1 MWAKQYSLAEIVDPS
16 NFKSYEEL
24 KSKLGMVLQ
33 GASKVPNAS
42 TVAAQTG
49 DIEDDLF
56 VSNQQSET
64 KVVSNG
70 SDNDDDAMSYFAKL
84 ADDS

>member
-1 MWAKQYSLAEIVDPS
+1 
-16 NFKSYEEL
+16 
-24 KSKLGMVLQ
+24 MVLQ
-33 GASKVPNAS
+33 GASKVPTAS

-56 VSNQQSET
+56 VNKNSEA

-70 SDNDDDAMSYFAKL
+70 SDDDDAMSYFAKL

>member
-1 MWAKQYSLAEIVDPS
+1 
-16 NFKSYEEL
+16 
-24 KSKLGMVLQ
+24 MVLQ

-56 VSNQQSET
+56 AKQHSET
-64 KVVSNG
+64 TVVSNG

>member
-16 NFKSYEEL
+16 NFKSYEDL

-56 VSNQQSET
+56 VKNSET
-64 KVVSNG
+64 TVVSNG
-70 SDNDDDAMSYFAKL
+70 SDNNDDDAMSYFAKL

>member
-1 MWAKQYSLAEIVDPS
+1 
-16 NFKSYEEL
+16 
-24 KSKLGMVLQ
+24 MVLQ
-33 GASKVPNAS
+33 GASKVPTAS

-56 VSNQQSET
+56 VNKNSEA

-70 SDNDDDAMSYFAKL
+70 SDSDDDAMSYFAKL

>member
-1 MWAKQYSLAEIVDPS
+1 
-16 NFKSYEEL
+16 
-24 KSKLGMVLQ
+24 MVLQ
-33 GASKVPNAS
+33 GASKVPTAS

-56 VSNQQSET
+56 AKQHAET

-70 SDNDDDAMSYFAKL
+70 SDDDDAMSYFAKL